1 MNFDTFTQKAQEM
14 LQESSI
20 LALEKKHQEIGS
32 IHIAH
37 ALVQQE
43 EGFVPQILKTAGQD
57 VAVIAGAL
65 ELELSKLP
73 AVSGEGTQNPYL
85 SREATLVLNHAQ
97 KKAREMKDDYVSTD
111 HIFIALLE
119 KSNTIQ
125 TIFSPRGITAGTVKK
140 IVTDLRKNKNITSD
154 NPEDTM
160 NALEKFGQ
168 NLTQDARE
176 GKLDPVIGRDE
187 EIRRVIQILSRR
199 RKNNPVLIGDP
210 GVGKTAI
217 AEGLARRIIEKDV
230 PEGLKEKQLVALD
243 MGSLIAGAKFR
254 GEFEERLKAVLKE
267 VKESGNII
275 LFIDELH
282 TVVGAGKTEGSMDA
296 GNLLKPMLARGELH
310 CIGATTR
317 DEYQKHIEKDAALER
332 RFQTVSIDQ
341 PSVEDTVSILRGL
354 RERYEVH
361 HGVRIKDDS
370 LIAAAALSDR
380 YITGR
385 FLPDKA
391 IDLVDEAAALRRT
404 EIDSSPTEIDE
415 LTRRKMQLE
424 IEIRGLK
431 KDTDKSKKGKLS
443 ELQEKLENIEE
454 KRNTL
459 MAQWENEKK
468 IVGTQRELRKKLD
481 DSKIELE
488 RAQREYNLNRAA
500 ELQHGTIPQLEQE
513 LAEAEKASQEDSSER
528 LLSEEITEEDIASI
542 ISKWTGIPVEKLV
555 QGEREKLL
563 HLRDDLHKRV
573 IGQEDAVSV
582 VADAILRARAGLND
596 PNKPI
601 GSFLFLGPTG
611 VGKTEL
617 ARTLAENLF
626 DDERA
631 MVRID
636 MSEFMERHAVS
647 KLVGAPPGYVGYD
660 EGGKLTES
668 IRSKPYSVILL
679 DEIEKAHPDVF
690 NILLQILDDGQLTD
704 SKGRTVN
711 FKNTLIIMT
720 SNIGSDKILEGGMS
734 KLDEIK
740 QTIQDLLHNYFRPE
754 FINRIDETVIFHSLA
769 REHIKEITRLQLTRL
784 EKRLCD
790 QGISIAYE
798 DSALEYI
805 ADIGFDPNFGARPL
819 KRVIQKVVETHI
831 SKMIIAGDVA
841 PGNTITISKDS
852 GHNDLTYD
860 VS

>member
-1 MNFDTFTQKAQEM
+1 MNFDTFTQKAQEI
-14 LQESSI
+14 LQESSL

-37 ALVQQE
+37 SLVQQE
-43 EGFVPQILKTAGQD
+43 EGFVPQILKKAGQD

-97 KKAREMKDDYVSTD
+97 KKAREMKDEYVSTD

-119 KSNTIQ
+119 KSDAVKD
-125 TIFSPRGITAGTVKK
+125 IFTPRGVTAGTVKK
-140 IVTDLRKNKNITSD
+140 IVKDLRKNRNITSD

-187 EIRRVIQILSRR
+187 EIRRTIQILSRR

-415 LTRRKMQLE
+415 LTRKKMQLE

-431 KDTDKSKKGKLS
+431 KDTDKSKKGKLK

-481 DSKIELE
+481 NSKIELE

-528 LLSEEITEEDIASI
+528 LLSEEITEEDIAAI
-542 ISKWTGIPVEKLV
+542 ISKWTGIPAEKLV

-563 HLRDDLHKRV
+563 NLRDDLHKRV

-769 REHIKEITRLQLTRL
+769 REHIKEITRLQLKRL
-784 EKRLCD
+784 ENRLNE

-831 SKMIIAGDVA
+831 SKMIIAGDVE
-841 PGNTITISKDS
+841 PGNTITISKDR
-852 GHNDLTYD
+852 GHNELTYN